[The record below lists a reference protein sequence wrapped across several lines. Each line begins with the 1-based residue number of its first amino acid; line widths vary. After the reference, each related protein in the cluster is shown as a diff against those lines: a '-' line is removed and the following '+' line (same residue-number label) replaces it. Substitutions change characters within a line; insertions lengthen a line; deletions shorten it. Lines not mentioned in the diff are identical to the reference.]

1 MPLDASSPKLSY
13 PCRICRIKCPSK
25 IILDDNLKTKGF
37 FPVSL
42 RPTPK
47 LKNSMVWNKTAISV
61 SELKRLLY
69 ELRDRQPY
77 TYIRVRSLGDLWKQ
91 NFMMIFNISEAGV
104 ILYDETLKRLFKIS
118 DLSTIIQ
125 FELDNNFQEYRAHFH
140 YDVSLDDIS
149 H

>member
-1 MPLDASSPKLSY
+1 
-13 PCRICRIKCPSK
+13 
-25 IILDDNLKTKGF
+25 
-37 FPVSL
+37 
-42 RPTPK
+42 
-47 LKNSMVWNKTAISV
+47 
-61 SELKRLLY
+61 
-69 ELRDRQPY
+69 
-77 TYIRVRSLGDLWKQ
+77 
-91 NFMMIFNISEAGV
+91 MMIFNISEAGV